1 MNSLEPESQAVTLE
15 EQPMLPTAESSLQPR
30 LTRTLISSFK
40 LAVCNKDP
48 STMSPLSAKLYSVKQ
63 KSIRRRICMD

>member
-1 MNSLEPESQAVTLE
+1 MNSLEPKSQAVTLE
-15 EQPMLPTAESSLQPR
+15 EQPMLPTAESSQPQ

-63 KSIRRRICMD
+63 KSVRRRICMD

>member
-1 MNSLEPESQAVTLE
+1 MNSLEPESQTVTLE
-15 EQPMLPTAESSLQPR
+15 EQPVLPTAEPSLQPR

-40 LAVCNKDP
+40 LAVFNKDP

-63 KSIRRRICMD
+63 IRS